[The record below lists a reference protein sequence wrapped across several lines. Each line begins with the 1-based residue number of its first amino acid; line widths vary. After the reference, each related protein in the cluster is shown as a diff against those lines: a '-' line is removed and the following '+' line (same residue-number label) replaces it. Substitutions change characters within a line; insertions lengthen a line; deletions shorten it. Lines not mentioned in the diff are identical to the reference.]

1 MAELGLKDY
10 ENLIMQSMDQLEQ
23 QDVESRTNSI
33 MQKSK
38 EDNKSFL
45 TTFYESLVAKTAEAT
60 KSKMPKE
67 RVQKIVPDPA
77 VINEFMAAGENMSAA
92 YQDALMSG
100 LEDTYKIRE
109 DQGIIRSLGAG
120 AGLSPV
126 GDLPLPKNMEEAIT
140 QPLVETK
147 ELEDAN
153 VKAKDTDDSMSAQE
167 ASFQSKGLMAQDFN
181 QPNKI
186 STKFVRTAIT
196 EILNNEGGYQD
207 DVSDDGNYK
216 KADGTIL
223 GTMRGITPETYARYV
238 GKSIDDLT
246 VADMK
251 GISANTAREIYKK
264 EYWDRPKLAL
274 LPEELQKN
282 VFDMQVNSGRNA
294 VKILQRLAGMTGDD
308 VDGYIGPATIKA
320 VSDAN
325 VTNDQY
331 VDARISY
338 YTEVAEKSKD
348 KDPKDGIPDK
358 MKYLDGWKKR
368 AEKYRD

>member
-10 ENLIMQSMDQLEQ
+10 ENLILQSMDQLEQ

-33 MQKSK
+33 MQKSN

-45 TTFYESLVAKTAEAT
+45 TTFYESLVSKTSEAT

-67 RVQKIVPDPA
+67 RVQKIIPDPA
-77 VINEFMAAGENMSAA
+77 VMNEFMAAGENMSAA

-100 LEDTYKIRE
+100 LEDTYKMRE

-126 GDLPLPKNMEEAIT
+126 GELPLPKSMEEAIT
-140 QPLVETK
+140 PPTVETK
-147 ELEDAN
+147 ELKDAN
-153 VKAKDTDDSMSAQE
+153 IKAEDTDDSMSAQE
-167 ASFQSKGLMAQDFN
+167 ASFNRKGLMAQDYN
-181 QPNKI
+181 QPNKM
-186 STKFVRTAIT
+186 STKFVRNSIT
-196 EILNNEGGYQD
+196 QILKNEGGYQD
-207 DVSDDGNYK
+207 STKDKGNYK

-223 GTMRGITPETYARYV
+223 GTMRGITPETYAKFV

-251 GISANTAREIYKK
+251 GISANTARDIYKK
-264 EYWDRPKLAL
+264 EYWEKPKLAL
-274 LPEELQKN
+274 LPEELQEN
-282 VFDMQVNSGRNA
+282 VFDMQVNAGKNA
-294 VKILQRLAGMTGDD
+294 VKILQRLAGMTGNA
-308 VDGYIGPATIKA
+308 VDGYIGPTTIKKI
-320 VSDAN
+320 SEAN

-331 VDARISY
+331 VDARIKY
-338 YTEVAEKSKD
+338 YTKIAKNSKD
-348 KDPKDGIPDK
+348 KDKDGTPDK
-358 MKYLDGWKKR
+358 MAFLDGWKKR